1 MEKSRKNKKII
12 LIVLVLVVVGL
23 SIGFAAFGSQL
34 TINSSASVTM
44 DGSTF
49 KVGFSDSQSGLTGT
63 TTTSTKVGTGVT
75 AAEGKFEN
83 NNLTISGLSASF
95 TGPGQSVT
103 WKAYAYNDG
112 QFDAFLK
119 SVTVGKITC
128 VADSESGTT
137 QAYVDEAAKGI
148 SIKVSVGG
156 DVYPTTNANI
166 TNSKLEIGK
175 AKEVLITLEYAD
187 GSAIA
192 DGDFDVQIEPIQLN
206 YSSVD

>member
-1 MEKSRKNKKII
+1 MEKSRKNKKIV
-12 LIVLVLVVVGL
+12 LIVLVLIVVGL

-49 KVGFSDSQSGLTGT
+49 KVGFSDSQTGLTGT
-63 TTTSTKVGTGVT
+63 STTSTVVGTGVT
-75 AAEGKFEN
+75 AVDGQFAN
-83 NNLTISGLSASF
+83 NNLTISGLAASF

-103 WKAYAYNDG
+103 WKTYAYNDG

-156 DVYPTTNANI
+156 DKYSATKTNI

-175 AKEVLITLEYAD
+175 AEEVLITLEYAD

>member
-1 MEKSRKNKKII
+1 MEKSRKNKKI
-12 LIVLVLVVVGL
+12 VLVVLFMVVVGL

-49 KVGFSDSQSGLTGT
+49 KVGFSDSQTGLTGT
-63 TTTSTKVGTGVT
+63 ATTSTTTGEGVT
-75 AAEGKFEN
+75 AVEGQFSN

-103 WKAYAYNDG
+103 WKTYAYNDG

-156 DVYPTTNANI
+156 DVYQTTNTNV
-166 TNSKLEIGK
+166 TNSKLEMRK
-175 AKEVLITLEYAD
+175 AEEVLITLEYAD

>member
-1 MEKSRKNKKII
+1 MEKSRKNKKI
-12 LIVLVLVVVGL
+12 VLVVLFMVVVGL

-49 KVGFSDSQSGLTGT
+49 KVGFSDSQTGLTGT
-63 TTTSTKVGTGVT
+63 ATTSTTTGEGVT
-75 AAEGKFEN
+75 AVEGQFSN

-103 WKAYAYNDG
+103 WKTYAYNDG

-156 DVYPTTNANI
+156 DVYQSTNTNV
-166 TNSKLEIGK
+166 TNSKLEMGK
-175 AKEVLITLEYAD
+175 AEEVLITLEYAD

>member
-12 LIVLVLVVVGL
+12 LIVLILVVVGL

-63 TTTSTKVGTGVT
+63 STTSTTTGAGVT
-75 AAEGKFEN
+75 AVDGQFEN
-83 NNLTISGLSASF
+83 NNLTISGLTASF

-103 WKAYAYNDG
+103 WKTYAYNDG

-156 DVYPTTNANI
+156 DVYSATNTNI
-166 TNSKLEIGK
+166 TNSKLEMGK
-175 AKEVLITLEYAD
+175 AEEVLITLAYAD

>member
-12 LIVLVLVVVGL
+12 LIALLLVVIGL
-23 SIGFAAFGSQL
+23 SIGFAAFGSKL
-34 TINSSASVTM
+34 TINSSASVKM

-63 TTTSTKVGTGVT
+63 STTSTTTGTGIT
-75 AAEGKFEN
+75 AVEGKFEEN
-83 NNLTISGLSASF
+83 NSKITGLSASF

-103 WKAYAYNDG
+103 WKAYSYNDG

-119 SVTVGKITC
+119 SVTIGRITC
-128 VADSESGTT
+128 VADEKSGTT

-148 SIKVSVGG
+148 KIKVNVGG
-156 DVYPTTNANI
+156 DEYLVSNSNI

-175 AKEVLITLEYAD
+175 AEEVLITLEYAD

-192 DGDFDVQIEPIQLN
+192 DGDFTVQIEPIELN

>member
-12 LIVLVLVVVGL
+12 LIVLVLVVEGL
-23 SIGFAAFGSQL
+23 SIGFAAYGSQL

-75 AAEGKFEN
+75 AEEGTFEN

>member
-12 LIVLVLVVVGL
+12 LIVLLLVVVGL

-49 KVGFSDSQSGLTGT
+49 KVGFSDSQSGLTGSS
-63 TTTSTKVGTGVT
+63 TTSSTTGTGVT
-75 AAEGKFEN
+75 AVEGTFEEN
-83 NNLTISGLSASF
+83 NSKITGLSASF

-103 WKAYAYNDG
+103 WKAYAYNNG

-119 SVTVGKITC
+119 SVTIGKITC
-128 VADSESGTT
+128 VAGTGTT
-137 QAYVDEAAKGI
+137 QSYVDEAAKGI

-156 DVYPTTNANI
+156 DVYSTTNANV

-175 AKEVLITLEYAD
+175 AEEVLITLEYAD

-192 DGDFDVQIEPIQLN
+192 DGDFTVKIEPIELN